1 MEGVIL
7 RQEQDAVPR
16 QQDGVA
22 VGDDELGVA
31 GDADQDGIAGDG
43 DVHDGLACVE
53 EVLRQ
58 QDLVQAGRAAAQ
70 REQLADGVGLDLPLQ
85 DVAQVVSAAD
95 HGVHAE
101 GVEQFPVL
109 WVGGTGHGAADAEL
123 PLRDLAGDEVV
134 LIRAGHGHKGVAA
147 GRVGVAQG
155 IHIDGIAADD
165 RDVQL
170 VG

>member
-1 MEGVIL
+1 MVS
-7 RQEQDAVPR
+7 VSN
-16 QQDGVA
+16 
-22 VGDDELGVA
+22 
-31 GDADQDGIAGDG
+31 
-43 DVHDGLACVE
+43 
-53 EVLRQ
+53 
-58 QDLVQAGRAAAQ
+58 
-70 REQLADGVGLDLPLQ
+70 LPLQ
-85 DVAQVVSAAD
+85 DVAQIVGAAD

-109 WVGGTGHGAADAEL
+109 GVGGTGHGAVDAEL

-147 GRVGVAQG
+147 GRVGAAQG

-170 VG
+170 VGQHPALRFHRFDDDDGMVVGQQALGQIPPHAPAAGNTNFHTKPRYYLKFIFLPPQRSRRGLTLPVPGTRPVL